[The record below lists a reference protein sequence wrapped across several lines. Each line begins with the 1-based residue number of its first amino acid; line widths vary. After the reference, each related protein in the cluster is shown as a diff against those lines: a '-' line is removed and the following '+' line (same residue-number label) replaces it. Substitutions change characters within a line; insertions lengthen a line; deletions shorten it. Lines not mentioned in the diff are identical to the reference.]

1 MRRAVASKLCGMI
14 TSSRTA
20 GVFVGLLL
28 LGISTYLLAAEA
40 AATPSSLRFVAR
52 SRPQHE
58 GTVVVNERTIEWD
71 AKETAVVICDMWDK
85 HWCEGAT
92 RRGGVIAPH
101 INELAKAVRARGGFI
116 VHAPS
121 DTMKFYEGTPGREL
135 AKNAPKVTPPTPSK
149 GWRYL
154 DLECEAP
161 LPIDDKDGG
170 CDCEPQCKNYRAW
183 TREHPAV
190 EVAPGDA
197 VSQDGQEI
205 YNLFHQRGIKHVI
218 YCGVHANM
226 CVLGRTFGVRQMTE
240 WGFDCVL
247 ARDLTDTMYNPRMA
261 PKVSHEKGTELMIE
275 HYERYWCPTT
285 TSEQIIGGK

>member
-1 MRRAVASKLCGMI
+1 MLNSNRAALGWVAIIALLCG
-14 TSSRTA
+14 TT
-20 GVFVGLLL
+20 
-28 LGISTYLLAAEA
+28 LLAVDAQ
-40 AATPSSLRFVAR
+40 PGLRFTAR
-52 SRPQHE
+52 SQPEKE
-58 GTVVVNERTIEWD
+58 GKFVVNERPMEWD

-92 RRGGVIAPH
+92 RRGGVIAPK

-121 DTMKFYEGTPGREL
+121 DTMKFYEGSPGREL
-135 AKNAPKVTPPTPSK
+135 AKNAPKAEPPTPLK
-149 GWRYL
+149 GWRSL
-154 DLECEAP
+154 DLTCEAA

-190 EVAPGDA
+190 EVMAGDA
-197 VSQDGQEI
+197 VSQNGAEI
-205 YNLFHQRGIKHVI
+205 FNLFKQRGIKHVI

-261 PKVSHEKGTELMIE
+261 PLVAHEKGTELMIS
-275 HYERYWCPTT
+275 HYERYWCATT

>member
-1 MRRAVASKLCGMI
+1 M
-14 TSSRTA
+14 
-20 GVFVGLLL
+20 LL

-58 GTVVVNERTIEWD
+58 GKAVVNERTIDWD

-205 YNLFHQRGIKHVI
+205 FNLFHQRGIKHLI

>member
-1 MRRAVASKLCGMI
+1 MVTSWRA
-14 TSSRTA
+14 A
-20 GVFVGLLL
+20 GVVGLLL
-28 LGISTYLLAAEA
+28 LIAGSSYLLAADAKAGE
-40 AATPSSLRFVAR
+40 LRFTAR
-52 SRPQHE
+52 SRPE
-58 GTVVVNERTIEWD
+58 RAGKVVVNERTIEWD

-101 INELAKAVRARGGFI
+101 INEMAKAVRARGGFI

-135 AKNAPKVTPPTPSK
+135 AKNAPKATPPTASK

-154 DLECEAP
+154 DLTCEAP

-197 VSQDGQEI
+197 VSQDGAEI
-205 YNLFHQRGIKHVI
+205 YNLFRQRGIKHII

-247 ARDLTDTMYNPRMA
+247 ARDLTDTMYNPRME
-261 PKVSHEKGTELMIE
+261 PKVSHERGTELMIE
-275 HYERYWCPTT
+275 HYERYWCPTVV
-285 TSEQIIGGK
+285 SEQIIGGKHD

>member
-1 MRRAVASKLCGMI
+1 MTKTLRAY
-14 TSSRTA
+14 A
-20 GVFVGLLL
+20 GLVIVIGSI
-28 LGISTYLLAAEA
+28 GGALLAAQDRA
-40 AATPSSLRFVAR
+40 PLRFTAR
-52 SRPQHE
+52 SQPEQN
-58 GTVVVNERTIEWD
+58 GKFIVNERPIEWD
-71 AKETAVVICDMWDK
+71 AKETAVIICDMWDK

-92 RRGGVIAPH
+92 RRGGVIAPK
-101 INELAKAVRARGGFI
+101 INDMIKSVRARGGFI

-121 DTMKFYEGTPGREL
+121 DTMKFYEGSPAREL
-135 AKNAPKVTPPTPSK
+135 AKNAPKADPPTPLK

-154 DLECEAP
+154 DLTCEAP

-170 CDCEPQCKNYRAW
+170 CDDEPQCKNYRAW

-190 EVAPGDA
+190 EIVPGDA
-197 VSQDGQEI
+197 VSQDGGEI
-205 YNLFHQRGIKHVI
+205 FNLFKQRGIKHII

-261 PKVSHEKGTELMIE
+261 PLVAHEKGTELMIS

-285 TSEQIIGGK
+285 TSEQIINAK

>member
-1 MRRAVASKLCGMI
+1 MI
-14 TSSRTA
+14 TSWRA
-20 GVFVGLLL
+20 VGVVGLLL
-28 LGISTYLLAAEA
+28 LIAGSSYLLAEDAKPA
-40 AATPSSLRFVAR
+40 LRFIAR
-52 SRPQHE
+52 SRPERE
-58 GTVVVNERTIEWD
+58 GKVVVNERTIEWD

-101 INELAKAVRARGGFI
+101 INEMAKAVRARGGFI

-135 AKNAPKVTPPTPSK
+135 AKNAPKATPPTASK

-154 DLECEAP
+154 DLTCEAP

-197 VSQDGQEI
+197 VSQDGAEI
-205 YNLFHQRGIKHVI
+205 YNLFRQRGIKHII

-247 ARDLTDTMYNPRMA
+247 ARDLTDTMYNPRME
-261 PKVSHEKGTELMIE
+261 PKVSHERGTELMIE
-275 HYERYWCPTT
+275 HYERYWCPTVV
-285 TSEQIIGGK
+285 SEQIIGGKHD